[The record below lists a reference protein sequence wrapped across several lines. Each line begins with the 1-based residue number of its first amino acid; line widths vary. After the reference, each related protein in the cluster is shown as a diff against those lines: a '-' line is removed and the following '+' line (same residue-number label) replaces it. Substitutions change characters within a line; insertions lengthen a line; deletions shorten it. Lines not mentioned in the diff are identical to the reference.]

1 MPVFVACL
9 LFVVGFEL
17 FIVVRGF
24 LFGGSCFGV
33 VRGFGEIPARGPG

>member
-17 FIVVRGF
+17 VIVV
-24 LFGGSCFGV
+24 GGSGSWASCLC
-33 VRGFGEIPARGPG
+33 